1 MSCITFL
8 EGDSLIHKLDPRAKL
23 IAAVAFSVL
32 MAISRQIPVLC
43 SGLLWG
49 ALLAAIARLP
59 LKAVL
64 KRVVALNMFCL
75 VLMVLLLISQKG
87 LLSAAIITLR
97 GNAIVIVY
105 TALLSTI
112 EISRLG
118 HALLHLRVPNKL
130 AHLFLFTV
138 RYINTLHHE
147 YQRLATAAKARG
159 FRMQM
164 NMHAYRSIGYLVGML
179 LVRSIDR
186 SQRVLAAMKCR
197 GYNGKLYILNHFDF
211 GKRDLIFSVLSLAAI
226 VVLAWMELL

>member
-8 EGDSLIHKLDPRAKL
+8 KGDSLIHKLDPRAKL
-23 IAAVAFSVL
+23 IVAVAFSVL

-49 ALLAAIARLP
+49 VLLSGIARLP

-64 KRVVALNMFCL
+64 KRLVALNMFCL
-75 VLMVLLLISQKG
+75 VLMILLLISQKG
-87 LLSAAIITLR
+87 IFSAATITLR
-97 GNAIVIVY
+97 GNAIVVVY

-112 EISRLG
+112 EIPRLG
-118 HALLHLRVPNKL
+118 HALLHLRVPDKL

-159 FRMQM
+159 FHMQM
-164 NMHAYRSIGYLVGML
+164 NMHTYRSIGYLMAML
-179 LVRSIDR
+179 LVRSLDR

-197 GYNGKLYILNHFDF
+197 GYNGKFYILNHFAF
-211 GKRDLIFSVLSLAAI
+211 SKRDLIFSVFSFTLI